1 VDYRDVLATVVGA
14 SVAGIIAFTIRL
26 AFPVN
31 AAVLALVYAASYSL
45 LWAIVGDQ
53 ARLLFQHRLP
63 PSTRFDGR
71 WRLVTASVA
80 LAAAACAG
88 LIVAFA
94 LSRPSFGGAATAP
107 TLSTRRVTQ
116 TVALRARVV
125 VTHKTIVLPVQTRV
139 VASPV
144 TSPTGNTTTVLSRTV
159 VVERPPITV
168 TVSSTAARTTTVTQA
183 TPTVTAPGTT
193 AVVTTTLPAAAPQP
207 GTESVPTTT
216 PTDTTPTG

>member
-14 SVAGIIAFTIRL
+14 SVAGIIAFAIRL

-71 WRLVTASVA
+71 WRLVAGSVA

-88 LIVAFA
+88 LIVAYA
-94 LSRPSFGGAATAP
+94 LSRPSFGGAATSP
-107 TLSTRRVTQ
+107 TPTARRVTR

-144 TSPTGNTTTVLSRTV
+144 TSPTGNTTTIVSRTV
-159 VVERPPITV
+159 VVERPAITI
-168 TVSSTAARTTTVTQA
+168 TVSSTAARTATVTQTTPAVTTPA
-183 TPTVTAPGTT
+183 TTS
-193 AVVTTTLPAAAPQP
+193 VVTTTLPATTTPQP
-207 GTESVPTTT
+207 GTDSVPTT
-216 PTDTTPTG
+216 PTDTVPTG